1 VIDMD
6 LYFWVFATIAV
17 LAGLFTI
24 AARDALPS
32 AMGLLTVFISIASLY
47 LHLHAPLLAIFQV
60 AIYAGAILILV
71 VFVIMLLMAPGERL
85 AVIQA
90 NISYRVFG
98 ALLGLC
104 LIGLVAVGSKGVSD
118 IVSMKGVPEGFGNPS
133 MFGNLFFHDFLLHFE
148 VVSVLL
154 LVALIGGIYLCKKKL

>member
-1 VIDMD
+1 MD

-24 AARDALPS
+24 AAKDALPS
-32 AMGLLTVFISIASLY
+32 AMGLLTVFIALASLY

-60 AIYAGAILILV
+60 AIYAGAILILI
-71 VFVIMLLMAPGERL
+71 VFVIMLLTAPGEKL
-85 AVIQA
+85 SVIQA
-90 NISYRVFG
+90 NVSYRGSG

-104 LIGLVAVGSKGVSD
+104 LIGLALVGIKGVSD
-118 IVSMKGVPEGFGNPS
+118 IVSMKVVPEGFGKPS
-133 MFGNLFFHDFLLHFE
+133 MFGDLFFQDFLLHFE

-154 LVALIGGIYLCKKKL
+154 LVALIGGIYLCKRKL